1 MKISLKK
8 SFELQNKLSYLVT
21 KAELLLN
28 NEDFMFEKTVHHFKS
43 RANSEAVDEDTKS
56 DFNANFNFT
65 PTQLIDFYVYL
76 INKKI
81 EVSDAIELAKSQSD
95 YTKVVNANIQR
106 REMLKTL
113 QNVYEYKSNVSK
125 TSRIAYKFNADGEQ
139 VEYEYDAEVVSTINF
154 DRNAVRAIKAR
165 VSRQTNDASD
175 FIDKCLATIEVEIQ
189 PLLFDIDD
197 TLEDAIETFYSEFY
211 EQ

>member
-1 MKISLKK
+1 MI
-8 SFELQNKLSYLVT
+8 
-21 KAELLLN
+21 
-28 NEDFMFEKTVHHFKS
+28 
-43 RANSEAVDEDTKS
+43 
-56 DFNANFNFT
+56 
-65 PTQLIDFYVYL
+65 
-76 INKKI
+76 
-81 EVSDAIELAKSQSD
+81 
-95 YTKVVNANIQR
+95 
-106 REMLKTL
+106 L

-125 TSRIAYKFNADGEQ
+125 TSRTAYKFNADGEQ

-197 TLEDAIETFYSEFY
+197 TLEDAIQTFY

>member
-21 KAELLLN
+21 KAELLLH
-28 NEDFMFEKTVHHFKS
+28 NEDFMCEKTVHHYKS

-56 DFNANFNFT
+56 DFGVSFT

-81 EVSDAIELAKSQSD
+81 EVSDAIESAKSQSN
-95 YTKVVNANIQR
+95 YTKVVNGNILR

-113 QNVYEYKSNVSK
+113 QSVYEYKSYTTK
-125 TSRIAYKFNADGEQ
+125 EERTAYKFNADGEQ

-165 VSRQTNDASD
+165 VSRQTNDASE

-197 TLEDAIETFYSEFY
+197 TLEDAIETFYSEFP
-211 EQ
+211 ELN

>member
-21 KAELLLN
+21 KAELLLH
-28 NEDFMFEKTVHHFKS
+28 NEDFMCEKTVHHYKS

-56 DFNANFNFT
+56 DFNVSFT
-65 PTQLIDFYVYL
+65 PMQLIDFYVYL

-81 EVSDAIELAKSQSD
+81 EVSDAIESAKSQSN
-95 YTKVVNANIQR
+95 YTKVVNGNILR

-113 QNVYEYKSNVSK
+113 QSVYEYKNYTTK
-125 TSRIAYKFNADGEQ
+125 EGRAAYKFNADGEQ
-139 VEYEYDAEVVSTINF
+139 VEYEYDAEVVTTINF

-165 VSRQTNDASD
+165 VSRQTNDASE
-175 FIDKCLATIEVEIQ
+175 FIDKCLATIEVGY
-189 PLLFDIDD
+189 
-197 TLEDAIETFYSEFY
+197 YSILTIHSKMLSRHFMNSKTK
-211 EQ
+211 

>member
-28 NEDFMFEKTVHHFKS
+28 NEEFMFEKTVHHFKS

-65 PTQLIDFYVYL
+65 PIQLIDFYVYL

-95 YTKVVNANIQR
+95 YTRVVNANIQR
-106 REMLKTL
+106 RELLKTL

-154 DRNAVRAIKAR
+154 DRNVVRAIKAR
-165 VSRQTNDASD
+165 VSKQTNDASE

-197 TLEDAIETFYSEFY
+197 TLEDAIQTFY

>member
-56 DFNANFNFT
+56 DFNANFT

-76 INKKI
+76 ISKKI

-165 VSRQTNDASD
+165 VSRQANDVSD

-197 TLEDAIETFYSEFY
+197 TLEDAIQTFY